1 MTFAEAFAKARKE
14 QGPGGVFTYKGK
26 KYTTDRADD
35 KAKVTKNN
43 VEKKTEVKPVKK
55 PKTETKKEKEVKEV
69 KEDELSL
76 VDKVKNLKDKIFRPN
91 IRQFAYDVFGG
102 SGDITEDDYGPE
114 YLDAMR
120 QVAQNVIDRG
130 GTSLEYDDYGV
141 DSFEKGI
148 FENMYGSGVDH
159 GKMYDLKTLIG
170 GGNLVVE
177 DGNLYITDDYDF
189 NVNHNKSGDRYTPGA
204 GIPERSFSNLP
215 GILSTIRD
223 RIIDPY
229 GDTSGSRSMM
239 DAIRTAAAYIGSTQ
253 EDQDKSKAKINLGPA
268 SDFYSPDQL
277 AGIMSTQAAKDV
289 T

>member
-91 IRQFAYDVFGG
+91 IRQFAYDVLGG

>member
-91 IRQFAYDVFGG
+91 IRQFAYDVLGG

-148 FENMYGSGVDH
+148 FENMYSSGVDH

>member
-69 KEDELSL
+69 KEDELSF
-76 VDKVKNLKDKIFRPN
+76 VDKAKNLKDKIFRPN

-268 SDFYSPDQL
+268 SDFYSQDQL

>member
-69 KEDELSL
+69 KEDELSF
-76 VDKVKNLKDKIFRPN
+76 VDKAKNLKDKIFRPN

>member
-204 GIPERSFSNLP
+204 GIPERSFRNLP

-268 SDFYSPDQL
+268 SDFYSQDQL